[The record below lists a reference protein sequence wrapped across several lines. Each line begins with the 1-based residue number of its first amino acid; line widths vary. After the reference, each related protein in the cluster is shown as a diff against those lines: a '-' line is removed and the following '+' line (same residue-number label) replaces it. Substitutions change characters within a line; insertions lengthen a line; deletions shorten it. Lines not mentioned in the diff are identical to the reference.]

1 MKHNIWHLTVAP
13 GNGEMIVN
21 IATDDDDGVV
31 MQGNPV
37 VMKPIIDALV
47 YGMSV
52 GELVEV
58 EEEKEEYLQ

>member
-1 MKHNIWHLTVAP
+1 MKHNIWSLVVAP
-13 GNGEMIVN
+13 GNGDMIVN
-21 IATDDDDGVV
+21 IMTDEDDPVV

-52 GELVEV
+52 GELVETD
-58 EEEKEEYLQ
+58 EKEEGYVQ